1 MDPSTNEAFTL
12 RELVKLESTD
22 THFGDRND
30 LVRGRHYREYMSAVE
45 SVVSTNLKASPPKV
59 IRLTMS
65 GGSAARRPKR
75 LRYSSDRAQPGSAAP
90 QANYDQAGAPG
101 DSLELAQ
108 LESAV
113 LASNIEAGNF
123 RT

>member
-1 MDPSTNEAFTL
+1 M
-12 RELVKLESTD
+12 
-22 THFGDRND
+22 H
-30 LVRGRHYREYMSAVE
+30 MSAVE
-45 SVVSTNLKASPPKV
+45 SVVSTNLKASPPKEV

-65 GGSAARRPKR
+65 GGSAERRPKW

-113 LASNIEAGNF
+113 LASKLETGNF